1 MSSSREKAN
10 MVSLGQARGKA
21 ILLGEHAV
29 VYGVPALVAGLEV
42 GARARATIASELAVD
57 WVDERLPASDPLY
70 EALARLTAAFNAPP
84 VHLRLEL
91 ALPSGMGLG
100 ASAALGVAAARAV
113 RELGTRPSEPLSP
126 AVDAWERVF
135 HGNPSGVDAAAA
147 ELGGVLRFVR
157 GEKPVPLELKTSFDL
172 CVCLAAPPASTKE
185 MVEQVR
191 RGRDQDP
198 AAFQAKLD
206 EIGQLVDAGALAL
219 SSGDLDHLGALMSR
233 NHEILRSFQLSTG
246 ELEKARELALEAGAL
261 GAKLTGSGGGGAL
274 IALGDPRPILSA
286 WKTQGFDG
294 FCSRIGGSPT

>member
-1 MSSSREKAN
+1 MST
-10 MVSLGQARGKA
+10 LGQARGKA

-29 VYGVPALVAGLEV
+29 VYGVPALVAGLEM
-42 GARARATIASELAVD
+42 GATAAAAIAPELAID
-57 WVDERLPASDPLY
+57 WLDERLPESDPLY
-70 EALARLTAAFNAPP
+70 EALARLTQAFGAPP

-113 RELGTRPSEPLSP
+113 RALGSNLSQPLGP

-157 GEKPVPLELKTSFDL
+157 GESPEPLELAQPFDL
-172 CVCLAAPPASTKE
+172 CLCLAAPPASTKE

-191 RGRDQDP
+191 RQRDDDP
-198 AAFQAKLD
+198 NAFQEKLN
-206 EIGQLVDAGALAL
+206 EIRRLVEAGAAALAE
-219 SSGDLDHLGALMSR
+219 GDTARLGALMSR
-233 NHEILRSFQLSTG
+233 NHEILRGWRLSTP
-246 ELEKARELALEAGAL
+246 ELERARDLAEAAGAL

-274 IALGDPRPILSA
+274 IAVGDPGPILSA
-286 WKTQGFDG
+286 WKTHGFDG
-294 FCSRIGGSPT
+294 ICSRIGGSSS

>member
-1 MSSSREKAN
+1 MSSSKERAN
-10 MVSLGQARGKA
+10 MSAVGHARGKA

-42 GARARATIASELAVD
+42 GATASAVIAEELAID
-57 WVDERLPASDPLY
+57 WVDQRLPESDPLY
-70 EALARLTAAFNAPP
+70 EALARLTAAFGAPP

-113 RELGTRPSEPLSP
+113 RELGSQPSEPLGP

-157 GEKPVPLELKTSFDL
+157 GEKPVPLELGTSFDL
-172 CVCLAAPPASTKE
+172 CMCLAAPPASTKE

-191 RGRDQDP
+191 RERDQDP
-198 AAFQAKLD
+198 AAFQEKLE
-206 EIGQLVDAGALAL
+206 EIRHLVEAGAVAL
-219 SSGDLDHLGALMSR
+219 SRGDAAQLGALMSR
-233 NHEILRSFQLSTG
+233 NHELLRKFQLSTTA
-246 ELEKARELALEAGAL
+246 LEKARDLALGAGAL

-274 IALGDPRPILSA
+274 IALGYPEPILSA
-286 WKTQGFDG
+286 WKAHGFDG
-294 FCSRIGGSPT
+294 FCSRIGGSPS